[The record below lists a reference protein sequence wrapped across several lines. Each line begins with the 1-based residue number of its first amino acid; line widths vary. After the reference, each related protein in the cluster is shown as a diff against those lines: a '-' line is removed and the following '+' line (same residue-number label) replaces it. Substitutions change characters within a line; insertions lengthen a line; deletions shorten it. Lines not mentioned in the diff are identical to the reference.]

1 MKKTPTCFIPIRGEV
16 WPIVLVWPRNL
27 STEMPVPSQEESD
40 HVYTYVCVCVST
52 LSHLCV
58 CLCIDFVSFTIFP
71 LQVWTTLLVRHSP
84 LIWLIQWI
92 HLLQGHFVSLID
104 TMNTFITRSFRILL
118 QWIHLLQGNFVSWY
132 NEYIYYKVI
141 SYLVTIMYFLL
152 QDIKQYL
159 ISQQKFYPI
168 Q

>member
-1 MKKTPTCFIPIRGEV
+1 MKKPLTCFIPIRGEV

-27 STEMPVPSQEESD
+27 SAEMPVPSQEESD

-52 LSHLCV
+52 LSPLRFSHYMYELLCWWG
-58 CLCIDFVSFTIFP
+58 I
-71 LQVWTTLLVRHSP
+71 SP

-92 HLLQGHFVSLID
+92 HLLQGNFVSLID
-104 TMNTFITRSFRILL
+104 TMNTFITRSFRIVL

-141 SYLVTIMYFLL
+141 SYFVTIMYFLL